1 LKFFFDNNLSSHL
14 AHGIRELSTITPGV
28 EQVIHLTDRFA
39 RDAPDLTWIGDLSK
53 DGPWYIISIDR
64 FKKQHGAEREAIRR
78 AGHTVFVL
86 DGQWSKHGFW
96 LQAERLVRWWPQA
109 VAYSTLVSGGAYR
122 VPWEHSP
129 TTKLQAITF

>member
-1 LKFFFDNNLSSHL
+1 MKFFFDNNLSKHL
-14 AHGIRELSTITPGV
+14 AHGIRELSGISPEV

-53 DGPWYIISIDR
+53 DGPWYIVSIDR

-78 AGHTVFVL
+78 AGHTVFIL

-96 LQAERLVRWWPQA
+96 LQSERLVRWWPQV
-109 VAYSTLVSGGAYR
+109 VAYSALVSGGAYR
-122 VPWEHSP
+122 IPWQH
-129 TTKLQAITF
+129 TLATKLQAITF